1 MSYTFRYTGSARF
14 EFPDKEAY
22 GCETVWKG
30 DVRYTVQHLS
40 VGQLFVLL
48 QRFLESLR
56 NQTIKHSDTR
66 KDRRAQGDA
75 HPEEHAAQGTLGGA
89 LVI

>member
-1 MSYTFRYTGSARF
+1 MSYRSRYTGSARL
-14 EFPDKEAY
+14 EFPDKEAH
-22 GCETVWKG
+22 GCEAVWEG
-30 DVRYTVQHLS
+30 SIPYTFQHLGVS
-40 VGQLFVLL
+40 QLFVLL

-66 KDRRAQGDA
+66 KDRRAQGDT
-75 HPEEHAAQGTLGGA
+75 HPKENAAQGTLGGA